1 MAELQLAEKGVELR
15 GRGVL
20 VAYDVPC
27 NRVREGRGLQPSG
40 FHYTMRKILDTGK
53 VYPLQR
59 SVLLVEDASILPA
72 LLSLLERYGASV
84 VVVEGSYTMLLP
96 ER

>member
-1 MAELQLAEKGVELR
+1 MAVTAR
-15 GRGVL
+15 GLKIQGKGVL

-27 NRVREGRGLQPSG
+27 TRVREGHGIQPSG
-40 FHYTMRKILDTGK
+40 FHSTLRKLLDTGK
-53 VYPLQR
+53 ATQVQR